1 MVSLPVFNLGGFE
14 NSTGT
19 SRKSYCTKLDK
30 FCSEVGFL
38 LIENHAV
45 PDKIIESQWSAV
57 KQFFS
62 QAPDAKMKVSVPY
75 PGYPYGW
82 IGPNKEALAASK
94 GEKTPPDLKESFNGG
109 PLQTPTKKI
118 KDGRAYEFCYQ
129 PTIWPE
135 IDGFK
140 EAWTNYYLEMEKLA
154 ARIMSAFAEALNLE
168 PYFFDKYLKCP
179 LI

>member
-1 MVSLPVFNLGGFE
+1 MFRLPVFNLGEFE
-14 NSTGT
+14 NSKGAL
-19 SRKSYCTKLDK
+19 RENYCKKLDK
-30 FCSEVGFL
+30 FCSEIGFL
-38 LIENHAV
+38 LIENHGV
-45 PDKIIESQWSAV
+45 PAKIIESQWSAV

-62 QAPDAKMKVSVPY
+62 QETSEKMKVSVPY

-82 IGPNKEALAASK
+82 IGPNQEALAASK

-118 KDGRAYEFCYQ
+118 KDERAYEFCYQ

-135 IDGFK
+135 IADFK
-140 EAWTNYYLEMEKLA
+140 ESWTNYYLEMEKLA

-168 PYFFDKYLKCP
+168 NNFFDNYL
-179 LI
+179 